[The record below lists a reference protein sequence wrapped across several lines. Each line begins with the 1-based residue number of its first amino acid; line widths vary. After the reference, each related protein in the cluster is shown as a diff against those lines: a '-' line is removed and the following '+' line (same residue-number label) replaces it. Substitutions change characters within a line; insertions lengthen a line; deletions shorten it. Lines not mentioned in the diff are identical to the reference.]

1 MTEQH
6 QTNQTLE
13 AFFEAGRTAAPQPSG
28 DLMARILADAEAAR
42 VFAAAPR
49 AVRRG
54 LWASLM
60 AAIGGW
66 PAVASLA
73 TATVAGL
80 YIGVSPPAQLEDFA
94 VTYLGAT
101 DYAVSGDFAPGFE
114 DILTEG

>member
-6 QTNQTLE
+6 QTDRTLE
-13 AFFEAGRTAAPQPSG
+13 AFFEAGRRAAPQPSG
-28 DLMARILADAEAAR
+28 DLMARILADAGAAR
-42 VFAAAPR
+42 AVAPV
-49 AVRRG
+49 VRPKQRG
-54 LWASLM
+54 LLAGLV

-94 VTYLGAT
+94 VTYLGTT
-101 DYAVSGDFAPGFE
+101 DYTALGDYSPGFE
-114 DILTEG
+114 YILTEG